1 MDIQIILIAIVIL
14 VMAWALERIVA
25 KTQNLE
31 KHIAGIRTRINNLE
45 KRLTAASQTVS
56 PTNPS
61 YYSRPQQPAQ
71 QPQRASSSAG
81 RSSIS
86 RTHRRTSASASSKNA
101 VVCPFCGTEFD
112 AELDKC
118 PKCHHINIEKYKIKS
133 KSSSADDIDI

>member
-1 MDIQIILIAIVIL
+1 MDIQIVLIAIVIL
-14 VMAWALERIVA
+14 IIAWALERIVA
-25 KTQNLE
+25 KIQNIE

-45 KRLTAASQTVS
+45 KRLTATSQMVS
-56 PTNPS
+56 PTNPG
-61 YYSRPQQPAQ
+61 YYSRPQ

-81 RSSIS
+81 RSSTS
-86 RTHRRTSASASSKNA
+86 RTHRRISASASSKNT

-133 KSSSADDIDI
+133 KSSSTDDIDI